1 MKKLLSYLQKIENF
15 IMIITFIIMVL
26 ASFGQVLNRNF
37 FKLPIAWFEE
47 LAVYC
52 MIYMALLGTEIGLR
66 DGSQASI
73 TAFTSK
79 LKDNTKKIVDIIARL
94 VVIVFSSAMF
104 YNAVGM
110 VQKQIQTGQT
120 SPALKIPM
128 TIPYFALP
136 LSFGIITLVQAVTLI
151 YIITGKNKDKMDREV
166 QQ

>member
-79 LKDNTKKIVDIIARL
+79 LKGNTKKIVDIIARL
-94 VVIVFSSAMF
+94 AVIVFSSAMF

-151 YIITGKNKDKMDREV
+151 YIMTGKNKDKMDGEV
-166 QQ
+166 Q

>member
-79 LKDNTKKIVDIIARL
+79 LKGNTKKIVDIIARL
-94 VVIVFSSAMF
+94 AVIVFSSAMF

-151 YIITGKNKDKMDREV
+151 YIITGKNKDKMDGEV
-166 QQ
+166 Q

>member
-26 ASFGQVLNRNF
+26 ASFGQVLNRNI

-94 VVIVFSSAMF
+94 AVIVFSSAMF

-151 YIITGKNKDKMDREV
+151 YIITGKNKDKMDGEV
-166 QQ
+166 Q